1 MNHPVRV
8 LLMAWNFP
16 PAVGGIETVAR
27 HLADGLPGC
36 GLDVF
41 TIARHAPEGSD
52 DPVIRRPE
60 RPGLAAYQLFA
71 WREAWR
77 RLRAVGAEVIV
88 CAGIVN
94 APVAWCLSRWFSI
107 PYVLL
112 AHGSDVAHGGWWYRR
127 VMGFLFRQAAGVPA
141 NSHPTR
147 YLLEGIGC
155 RPERIRVIHPGVDV
169 ERFQELGDAELQ
181 AWRLRH
187 QVRGRRVLLTTGR
200 LIRRKGILE
209 FIEQVLPA
217 LVRRYPDLIYVVAG
231 GDATASLVHAE
242 RLLETI
248 GRRVG
253 QLGLQDSV
261 RLLGHVPDD
270 TLREWYY
277 LADLFVLPAIPVPG
291 DVEGF
296 GIVFLEAALARTP
309 AVATRL
315 GGIPDAVEPG
325 QSGVLV
331 NPGDPEALTRAI
343 VELLDDP
350 GRLVALGGSARQRV
364 LDRFAWPAIVRSYA
378 DFIGEVVARSREG
391 GRVG

>member
-16 PAVGGIETVAR
+16 PTVGGIETVAR

-94 APVAWCLSRWFSI
+94 APVAWCLSRWFRI

-127 VMGFLFRQAAGVPA
+127 VMRFLFRQAAGVPA

-147 YLLEGIGC
+147 QLLEGIGC

-169 ERFQELGDAELQ
+169 ERFRELGDAELQ
-181 AWRLRH
+181 AWRVRH
-187 QVRGRRVLLTTGR
+187 QVRGRRVLLTAGR

-217 LVRRYPDLIYVVAG
+217 LVRQYPDLIYVVAG

-350 GRLVALGGSARQRV
+350 GRLAALGGSARQRV

-378 DFIGEVVARSREG
+378 DFIGEVVVRSREG